1 MAGKLWVRQVRKNK
15 MVADAV
21 ASCDKMAWQE
31 ALLECCHRLD
41 IGVPMVLSRH
51 LKDWEDFSQTRFLPE
66 HFLEPVRFD
75 RLEAEYF
82 DPEDAAKKKPFR
94 EAEV

>member
-1 MAGKLWVRQVRKNK
+1 MSGKLWVRQIRKNK

-21 ASCDKMAWQE
+21 APCERNTWQE
-31 ALLECCHRLD
+31 ALRECCHKLD

-66 HFLEPVRFD
+66 HFLEAVRFD

-82 DPEDAAKKKPFR
+82 DPDEKAAKKRRPQ
-94 EAEV
+94 EEE